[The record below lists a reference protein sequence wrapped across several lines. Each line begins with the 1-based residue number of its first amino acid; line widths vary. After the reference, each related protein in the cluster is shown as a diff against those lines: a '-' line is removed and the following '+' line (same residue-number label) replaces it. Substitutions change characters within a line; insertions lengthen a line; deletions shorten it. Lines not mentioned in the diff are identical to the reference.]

1 MKLRIKGNS
10 VRIRLSK
17 TEVQAL
23 SSGTVLEDRTSFG
36 RNRFGYLVKPVMEG
50 DALYA
55 DYENGTIKMYVPK
68 SLLKEWPSNAV
79 VGFESSM
86 KVNANESL
94 YLLLEKDF
102 KCIDQTSEDQ
112 SDFYDNPEKTCE

>member
-36 RNRFGYLVKPVMEG
+36 SNRFGYLVKPVMEG

-55 DYENGTIKMYVPK
+55 DYENGTIKMFVPK

>member
-17 TEVQAL
+17 TEVEAL
-23 SSGTVLEDRTSFG
+23 SSGTALEDRTSFG
-36 RNRFGYLVKPVMEG
+36 SSRFGYLVQPVMEG
-50 DALYA
+50 DALDA

-68 SLLKEWPSNAV
+68 SLLTEWPSNAV
-79 VGFESSM
+79 VGFESRM
-86 KVNANESL
+86 KVNATESL

-112 SDFYDNPEKTCE
+112 SDFYDNPEKTC